1 MIPPSPANNP
11 VRGPRLARRAPALA
25 CLAVALLGAV
35 AAAAGAATPPARS
48 TPRQSVAGLL
58 AAGADGDFRLASQYL
73 DLGGLPPE
81 DRGLEGPILARRL
94 YLVLLRRA
102 PIDAET
108 VSNEPLGSAAPGAG
122 PREERLATLVVRR
135 RELPV
140 SLELGAD
147 PAGARVWLVS
157 RDTVGHIN
165 ALYRAHGY
173 GAIGDLLPS
182 LFFSFSLLGVQ
193 LWQWVGLAIALVFG
207 YGAARLL
214 ARGLLAVLRAIAR
227 RTSAVWDD
235 AVVEA
240 MDGPLAIVLWGL
252 ALTWT
257 SSWVGLPPDAVGLAR
272 VAWKLLTL
280 SGIGWILFRVWDG
293 FTDQLRRRTDERN
306 RVTLGYIPIISRTG
320 KFLIT
325 VFVVLGAL
333 DVVGVNVVAMLAGI
347 GIGGVAIAFAAQK
360 TIENIFGAVTVAG
373 DRPFMVGDFVTAG
386 GVTGTVEAIGLRS
399 TRIRTLDRTLV
410 TVPNGPLA
418 AGTIVNFTQRDRF
431 LFNPTLGIR
440 CDATADQ
447 LTWIIDEIRTTL
459 LTHPKVFQ
467 ETHSVR
473 FSGFGAGS
481 LKLDVQAWTLARDFN
496 ESTAIAEG
504 LNFAIAGIVERSGTS
519 FALPSQTLY
528 LGRDGEPDRERAAA
542 VAREVAERR
551 QRGELAVPEPTAGAG
566 REAAGA
572 VIGSRSAVVLSLS
585 SRGPRAGDSLDH
597 S

>member
-1 MIPPSPANNP
+1 MIPPSPANNL
-11 VRGPRLARRAPALA
+11 RQGPAPRSPGARARVPRRRAPGRSGRRGR
-25 CLAVALLGAV
+25 CV
-35 AAAAGAATPPARS
+35 ATPPARS
-48 TPRQSVAGLL
+48 TPRQSIAGLL

-157 RDTVGHIN
+157 RDTVGHVN

-227 RTSAVWDD
+227 RTSATWDQ
-235 AVVEA
+235 AAVEA

-293 FTDQLRRRTDERN
+293 FTDQLRRRSDERN

-447 LTWIIDEIRTTL
+447 TD
-459 LTHPKVFQ
+459 
-467 ETHSVR
+467 
-473 FSGFGAGS
+473 
-481 LKLDVQAWTLARDFN
+481 
-496 ESTAIAEG
+496 
-504 LNFAIAGIVERSGTS
+504 
-519 FALPSQTLY
+519 
-528 LGRDGEPDRERAAA
+528 
-542 VAREVAERR
+542 
-551 QRGELAVPEPTAGAG
+551 
-566 REAAGA
+566 
-572 VIGSRSAVVLSLS
+572 
-585 SRGPRAGDSLDH
+585 LDH
-597 S
+597 RRDSHDAAHPPEGVSGDPQRALLRVRRRFAQARRPGVDLSQGLQRVHGDRRGTELRDRQDCRAFRHLVRARRRRRSTSGATARPTGSAPMPWRAR